1 MLIWS
6 LGWKDPLEESMAI
19 HSSILAWRI
28 PWTKEFGVLQSIGSH
43 RVGHIWSDTCM
54 GLLMTIFSIMG
65 DIHSHSHLPHMYVCV
80 LQLLRDINVM
90 AQQYSIAFL
99 KKFLLEGNC
108 FTILCWFLPYI
119 NMNQPKVYICPL
131 PLEPPSHF
139 QPLPSAL
146 GCYRGLVWAPWVI
159 QQIPIGIPFYFTYGN
174 VYVWDPSNE
183 NAPPTKQF
191 LSLLPHYV

>member
-119 NMNQPKVYICPL
+119 NMNQSQVYILPL
-131 PLEPPSHF
+131 PIEPPCYLSFH
-139 QPLPSAL
+139 PIPL
-146 GCYRGLVWAPWVI
+146 GCHRARGWAPCVT
-159 QQIPIGIPFYFTYGN
+159 QQIPTTYLFYI
-174 VYVWDPSNE
+174 W
-183 NAPPTKQF
+183 
-191 LSLLPHYV
+191 

>member
-43 RVGHIWSDTCM
+43 WVGHIWSDTCM

-65 DIHSHSHLPHMYVCV
+65 DIHSHSHLSHMYVRV

-119 NMNQPKVYICPL
+119 NMNQSQVYILPL
-131 PLEPPSHF
+131 PIEPPCYLSFH
-139 QPLPSAL
+139 PIPL
-146 GCYRGLVWAPWVI
+146 GCHRARGWAPCVT
-159 QQIPIGIPFYFTYGN
+159 QQIPTTYLFYI
-174 VYVWDPSNE
+174 W
-183 NAPPTKQF
+183 
-191 LSLLPHYV
+191 